1 MGIGRRKVGI
11 HEHERWV
18 FNRMCDAYRARPAYP
33 LALVEALLSAVA
45 HMQPAPRIVDV
56 GAGIGH
62 LALPLAV
69 RGAQVWAVE
78 PAAQMLE
85 VLRTASE
92 RLPIHCLHGAA
103 EKLPLEDACVD
114 LAVVADALHFLD
126 AQLTGVEL
134 RRVLVPQGQVA
145 FVVAELGAT
154 PYMRRVVGVMEEAA
168 PRRPRPVQAAMA
180 QVAGVVGVRLEAP
193 HIFEDHTPLSAE
205 QLVQVLGSISFIGPA
220 MNPERAAAFRQR
232 IVELDGPRV
241 WSRRFALYL
250 GRRSV

>member
-18 FNRMCDAYRARPAYP
+18 FNRMSDAYRARPGYP
-33 LALVEALLSAVA
+33 LALVEALLGRVA
-45 HMQPAPRIVDV
+45 HLQTAPRIVDV

-62 LALPLAV
+62 FALPLAA
-69 RGAQVWAVE
+69 RGAEVWAVE
-78 PAAQMLE
+78 PAAQMLD
-85 VLRTASE
+85 VLRTAAGG
-92 RLPIHCLHGAA
+92 LPIHCLHGAA
-103 EKLPLEDACVD
+103 EQLPLPDACVD

-126 AQLTGVEL
+126 AQLTGAEL
-134 RRVLVPQGQVA
+134 RRVLAPQGQVA
-145 FVVAELGAT
+145 FVLAELGVT
-154 PYMRRVVGVMEEAA
+154 PYMRSVVAVMEEAA
-168 PRRPRPVQAAMA
+168 PRRPRHVHALMV

-193 HIFEDHTPLSAE
+193 VLVEDHTPLSAE

-232 IVELDGPRV
+232 IVDLDGPRV